1 MKKRKVRK
9 PFRYCD
15 DDDDSF
21 EVPQPPEN
29 FPATMKTTESAADIP
44 GQGDDTN
51 ESTRNTEAVNQQSPL
66 KPSNLVSL
74 EDTKL
79 QQKPPVS
86 KLLSPAEFQQEV
98 LRCLAA
104 LRIVQQQQGELLVG
118 LTSRLSKQKFV
129 IEDVRTKAPFGDFCA
144 CKHLMLPSKEHLRM
158 LLLFY
163 QNIPC

>member
-86 KLLSPAEFQQEV
+86 KLLSPAVRILRVLHGPGPEDQEW
-98 LRCLAA
+98 A
-104 LRIVQQQQGELLVG
+104 VQRASAIAEDLERFFSGDGPLV
-118 LTSRLSKQKFV
+118 
-129 IEDVRTKAPFGDFCA
+129 A
-144 CKHLMLPSKEHLRM
+144 
-158 LLLFY
+158 
-163 QNIPC
+163 